1 MLILFSEEE
10 KHSSI
15 KLFLILLYYRNCRTA
30 VRSGQGCLYR
40 PWSYS
45 LKGQRVQHQFIN
57 KLLVGRAPTAD

>member
-15 KLFLILLYYRNCRTA
+15 KLFLILLYYRNCRT
-30 VRSGQGCLYR
+30 VMSGQGCLYR